1 MQLTPYLFFD
11 GRCEEALAFYG
22 KALGAKVTML
32 MRNKES
38 PEPRPPEHARPGT
51 EEKVMHCE
59 VQIGEVSFMASDG
72 FCGGKP
78 EFKGFSLAL
87 TVKDATEVDKAIKAL
102 ADLGRIDMPASK
114 TFWAERFG
122 MVTDRF
128 GVQWMLTTPS
138 PTDR

>member
-11 GRCEEALAFYG
+11 GRCEEALTFYG

-32 MRNKES
+32 MRIKES
-38 PEPRPPEHARPGT
+38 PEPPPAEHVRPGS

-59 VQIGEVSFMASDG
+59 VKIGDVSFMASDG
-72 FCGGKP
+72 MCAGKP
-78 EFKGFSLAL
+78 EFRGFSLAL
-87 TVKDATEVDKAIKAL
+87 TLKDASEVDRAIKAL
-102 ADLGRIDMPASK
+102 ADKGRIDMPAGK

-138 PTDR
+138 PANP